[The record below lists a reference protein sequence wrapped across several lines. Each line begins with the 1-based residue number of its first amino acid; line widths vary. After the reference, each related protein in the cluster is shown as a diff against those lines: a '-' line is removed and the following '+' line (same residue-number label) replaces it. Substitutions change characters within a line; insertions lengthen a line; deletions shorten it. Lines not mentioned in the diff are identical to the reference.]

1 MQKAISLKLL
11 PEEAATDNIIKA
23 YIAGSIG
30 NKPEDISGFIITKKS
45 IDARGKQ
52 AWVNLTLTAYI
63 NEPVQLRKNCIS
75 FSRHPQSKKIS
86 HHYRRRSCRFIAALK
101 LIELGIK
108 PVLLERGK
116 DVKQEDA
123 TLPCS
128 IRKVK

>member
-63 NEPVQLRKNCIS
+63 NEPV
-75 FSRHPQSKKIS
+75 
-86 HHYRRRSCRFIAALK
+86 HHREKFAFHFQDIHKAEKSVIIIGAGRA
-101 LIELGIK
+101 G
-108 PVLLERGK
+108 
-116 DVKQEDA
+116 
-123 TLPCS
+123 
-128 IRKVK
+128 